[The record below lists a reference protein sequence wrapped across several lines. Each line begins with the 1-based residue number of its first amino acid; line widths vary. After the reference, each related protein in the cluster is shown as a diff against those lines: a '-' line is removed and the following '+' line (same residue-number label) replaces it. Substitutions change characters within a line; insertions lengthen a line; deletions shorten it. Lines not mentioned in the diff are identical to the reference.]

1 MDKGTLIDVVAMIDK
16 IHNIKATDGS
26 LKEEQYAFGYLDAL
40 DKLSDHLQKA
50 IDADVAA
57 MENQLGEPMSY

>member
-1 MDKGTLIDVVAMIDK
+1 MIMDTGTLIDVVAMIDN

-40 DKLSDHLQKA
+40 DELSDDLQKA
-50 IDADVAA
+50 IDADVSAL
-57 MENQLGEPMSY
+57 ENDMGE

>member
-1 MDKGTLIDVVAMIDK
+1 MDKGTLIDVVAMIDN

-40 DKLSDHLQKA
+40 D
-50 IDADVAA
+50 
-57 MENQLGEPMSY
+57 E

>member
-40 DKLSDHLQKA
+40 DELSDHLQKA

-57 MENQLGEPMSY
+57 MENQMGEPMSY